1 MNDNNEKA
9 QPGHGL
15 HFHHRLRAHYSVPK
29 VQPLL
34 VSVSLTILG
43 SY

>member
-15 HFHHRLRAHYSVPK
+15 HFRHRLRAHSVPK
-29 VQPLL
+29 VQPLPI
-34 VSVSLTILG
+34 SVSLTILS